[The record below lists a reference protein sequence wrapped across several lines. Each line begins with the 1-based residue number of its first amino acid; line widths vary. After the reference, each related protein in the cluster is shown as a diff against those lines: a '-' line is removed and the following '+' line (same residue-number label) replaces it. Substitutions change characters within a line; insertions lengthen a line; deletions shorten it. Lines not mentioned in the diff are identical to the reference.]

1 MQEIIL
7 LKQEPIIEYSLLA
20 EVGEAIRTRID
31 DLNLDGQVVTDQ
43 TVKSVKDMRA
53 ELNKEFAEFEKQRKF
68 IKEAVSKPYQEFE
81 SKYKEF
87 VAKHY
92 NEADDTL
99 KGKIF
104 SFENTLRL
112 EREKELQG
120 YFVELCSAKN
130 IDFVPFGLMHLNITL
145 SASMKSLKTQILEF
159 VSKVEQ
165 DIELAKTVS
174 DSQEFNDKVMY
185 EYRRSLDI
193 NAAINTV
200 KEREQ
205 ALIAAKERA
214 EEEAKRKA
222 EQEEQAR
229 LQAEQT
235 STEQPTAAEPLKAP
249 MVEEQQPT
257 NTDTAEEFE
266 MTFTVKGTI
275 EQLKAL
281 KQFIVDNNINIVE

>member
-20 EVGEAIRTRID
+20 EVGEAIRTRITA
-31 DLNLDGQVVTDQ
+31 LNLDGQVVTDQ

-81 SKYKEF
+81 AKYKEF

-104 SFENTLRL
+104 SFENKLRL

-120 YFVELCSAKN
+120 YFAELCSAKN

-193 NAAINTV
+193 NTAINTV

-214 EEEAKRKA
+214 EAEATRKA
-222 EQEEQAR
+222 EAEEQAR
-229 LQAEQT
+229 LQAEKEA
-235 STEQPTAAEPLKAP
+235 TEQAEPLKAP

-257 NTDTAEEFE
+257 NTGTAEEFE
-266 MTFTVKGTI
+266 MTFTVKGTF

>member
-20 EVGEAIRTRID
+20 EVGEAIQARIV

-53 ELNKEFAEFEKQRKF
+53 ELNKEFAEFEKQRKY

-81 SKYKEF
+81 AKYKEF

-104 SFENTLRL
+104 SFENKLRL

-120 YFVELCSAKN
+120 YFAELCSAKN

-145 SASMKSLKTQILEF
+145 SASLKSLKTQILEF

-193 NAAINTV
+193 NTAINTV

-205 ALIAAKERA
+205 ALIAAKERTEA
-214 EEEAKRKA
+214 EAKRKA
-222 EQEEQAR
+222 EAEEQAR
-229 LQAEQT
+229 LQAEKEA
-235 STEQPTAAEPLKAP
+235 TEQPTVAEPLKAP

-257 NTDTAEEFE
+257 NTGTAEEFE
-266 MTFTVKGTI
+266 MTFTVKGTF

-281 KQFIVDNNINIVE
+281 KQFILDNNINIVE

>member
-20 EVGEAIRTRID
+20 EVGEAIQARIV

-68 IKEAVSKPYQEFE
+68 IKDAVSKPYQEFE
-81 SKYKEF
+81 AKYKEF

-104 SFENTLRL
+104 SFENKLRL

-120 YFVELCSAKN
+120 YFAELCSAKN

-222 EQEEQAR
+222 EAEEQAR
-229 LQAEQT
+229 LQAEKEA
-235 STEQPTAAEPLKAP
+235 TEQPTAAEPLKAP

-281 KQFIVDNNINIVE
+281 KQFIVDNNINRVE

>member
-1 MQEIIL
+1 MNEIIL

-20 EVGEAIRTRID
+20 QVGEEVRARIA
-31 DLNLDGQVVTDQ
+31 DLNLEGQVVTDQ

-81 SKYKEF
+81 AKYKEF

-120 YFVELCSAKN
+120 YFAELCSAKN

-229 LQAEQT
+229 LQAEKA

>member
-1 MQEIIL
+1 MNEIIL

-20 EVGEAIRTRID
+20 QVGEEVRARIA
-31 DLNLDGQVVTDQ
+31 DLNLEGQVVTDQ

-53 ELNKEFAEFEKQRKF
+53 ELNKEFAEFEKQRKY

-81 SKYKEF
+81 AKYKEF

-120 YFVELCSAKN
+120 YFAELCSAKN

-193 NAAINTV
+193 NNAINTV

-205 ALIAAKERA
+205 ALIAAKEKA
-214 EEEAKRKA
+214 EAEAKRKA
-222 EQEEQAR
+222 EAEEQAR
-229 LQAEQT
+229 LQAEKEA
-235 STEQPTAAEPLKAP
+235 TEQPTVAEPLKAP
-249 MVEEQQPT
+249 MVEEQQPAST
-257 NTDTAEEFE
+257 TTAEEFE
-266 MTFTVKGTI
+266 MTFTVKGTF

>member
-20 EVGEAIRTRID
+20 EVGEAIQARIV

-53 ELNKEFAEFEKQRKF
+53 ELNKEFAEFEKQRKY

-81 SKYKEF
+81 AKYKEF
-87 VAKHY
+87 VAKYY

-104 SFENTLRL
+104 SFENALRL

-120 YFVELCSAKN
+120 YFAELCSAKN

-205 ALIAAKERA
+205 ALIAAKEKA
-214 EEEAKRKA
+214 EAEAKRKTEA
-222 EQEEQAR
+222 EEQAR
-229 LQAEQT
+229 LQAEKEA
-235 STEQPTAAEPLKAP
+235 TEQPTVAEPLKAP
-249 MVEEQQPT
+249 TVEEQQPA
-257 NTDTAEEFE
+257 NTGTAEEFE

-281 KQFIVDNNINIVE
+281 KQFIVDNNIKIVE

>member
-20 EVGEAIRTRID
+20 KVGEAIRTRITA
-31 DLNLDGQVVTDQ
+31 LNLDGQVVTDQ

-81 SKYKEF
+81 AKYKEF

-165 DIELAKTVS
+165 DIELAKMVS

-193 NAAINTV
+193 NTAINTV

-214 EEEAKRKA
+214 EAEAKRKA
-222 EQEEQAR
+222 EAEEQAR
-229 LQAEQT
+229 LQAEKEA
-235 STEQPTAAEPLKAP
+235 TEQAEPLKAP
-249 MVEEQQPT
+249 MVEEQQPA
-257 NTDTAEEFE
+257 NTGTAEEFE
-266 MTFTVKGTI
+266 MTFTVKGTF

>member
-1 MQEIIL
+1 MNEIIL

-20 EVGEAIRTRID
+20 QVGEEVRARIA
-31 DLNLDGQVVTDQ
+31 DLNLEGQVVTDQ

-53 ELNKEFAEFEKQRKF
+53 ELNKEFAEFERQRKF

-81 SKYKEF
+81 AKYKEF

-130 IDFVPFGLMHLNITL
+130 IDFVSFGLMHLNITL

-193 NAAINTV
+193 NTAINTV

-205 ALIAAKERA
+205 ALIAAKEKA
-214 EEEAKRKA
+214 EAEAKRKA
-222 EQEEQAR
+222 EAEEQAR
-229 LQAEQT
+229 LQAEKEV
-235 STEQPTAAEPLKAP
+235 TEQATEAEPLKAP
-249 MVEEQQPT
+249 MVEERQPA
-257 NTDTAEEFE
+257 NTGTAEEFE
-266 MTFTVKGTI
+266 MTFTVKGTF

>member
-20 EVGEAIRTRID
+20 EVGEAIQARIV

-43 TVKSVKDMRA
+43 TVKSVKDMRT

-81 SKYKEF
+81 AKYKEF

-104 SFENTLRL
+104 SFENKLRL

-120 YFVELCSAKN
+120 YFAELCSAKN
-130 IDFVPFGLMHLNITL
+130 INFVPFGLMHLNITL
-145 SASMKSLKTQILEF
+145 SASLKSLKTQILEF

-205 ALIAAKERA
+205 ALIAAKEKA
-214 EEEAKRKA
+214 EAEAKRKA
-222 EQEEQAR
+222 EAEEQAR
-229 LQAEQT
+229 LQAEKEA
-235 STEQPTAAEPLKAP
+235 TEQATETEPLKAP
-249 MVEEQQPT
+249 MVEEQQPA
-257 NTDTAEEFE
+257 NTGTAEEFE

-281 KQFIVDNNINIVE
+281 KQFIVDNNIKIME

>member
-20 EVGEAIRTRID
+20 EVGEAIRTRIA

-53 ELNKEFAEFEKQRKF
+53 ELNKEFAEFEKQRKY

-81 SKYKEF
+81 AKYKEF

-104 SFENTLRL
+104 SFENKLRL

-165 DIELAKTVS
+165 DIELTKTVS

-193 NAAINTV
+193 NTAINTV

-205 ALIAAKERA
+205 ALIAAKEKA
-214 EEEAKRKA
+214 EAEAKRKA
-222 EQEEQAR
+222 EAEEQTR
-229 LQAEQT
+229 LQAEKEA
-235 STEQPTAAEPLKAP
+235 TEQPTVAEPLKTP
-249 MVEEQQPT
+249 MVEEQQPAST
-257 NTDTAEEFE
+257 TTAEEFE
-266 MTFTVKGTI
+266 MTFTVKGTF

>member
-20 EVGEAIRTRID
+20 EVGEAIRTRIT
-31 DLNLDGQVVTDQ
+31 DLNLDRQVVTDQ

-81 SKYKEF
+81 AKYKEF

-145 SASMKSLKTQILEF
+145 SASMKSLKIQILEF

-193 NAAINTV
+193 NTAINTV

-214 EEEAKRKA
+214 EAEAKRKA
-222 EQEEQAR
+222 EAEEQAR
-229 LQAEQT
+229 LQAEKEA
-235 STEQPTAAEPLKAP
+235 TEQATEAEPLKTP
-249 MVEEQQPT
+249 MVEEQQSA
-257 NTDTAEEFE
+257 NTGTAEEFE
-266 MTFTVKGTI
+266 MAFTVKGTF

-281 KQFIVDNNINIVE
+281 KQFIVDNNIKIIE

>member
-20 EVGEAIRTRID
+20 EVGEAIQARIV

-53 ELNKEFAEFEKQRKF
+53 ELNKEFAEFEKRRKF

-81 SKYKEF
+81 AKYKEF

-104 SFENTLRL
+104 SFENKLRL

-120 YFVELCSAKN
+120 YFAELCSAKN

-193 NAAINTV
+193 NTAINTV

-205 ALIAAKERA
+205 ALIAAKERTEA
-214 EEEAKRKA
+214 EAKRKA
-222 EQEEQAR
+222 EAEEQAR
-229 LQAEQT
+229 LQAEKEA
-235 STEQPTAAEPLKAP
+235 TEQPTVAEPLKAP

-257 NTDTAEEFE
+257 NTGTAEEFE

>member
-20 EVGEAIRTRID
+20 EVGEAIQARIV

-81 SKYKEF
+81 AKYKEF

-104 SFENTLRL
+104 SFENKLRL

-120 YFVELCSAKN
+120 YFAELCSAKN
-130 IDFVPFGLMHLNITL
+130 INFVPFGLMHLNITL
-145 SASMKSLKTQILEF
+145 SASLKSLKTQILEF

-205 ALIAAKERA
+205 ALIAAKEKA
-214 EEEAKRKA
+214 EAEAKRKA
-222 EQEEQAR
+222 EAEEQAR
-229 LQAEQT
+229 LQAEKEA
-235 STEQPTAAEPLKAP
+235 TEQATETEPLKAP
-249 MVEEQQPT
+249 MVEEQQPA
-257 NTDTAEEFE
+257 NTGTAEEFE

>member
-7 LKQEPIIEYSLLA
+7 LKQEPIIEYNLLS
-20 EVGEAIRTRID
+20 EVGEAIQARIA

-81 SKYKEF
+81 AKYKEF

-104 SFENTLRL
+104 SFENKLRL

-120 YFVELCSAKN
+120 YFAELCSAKN

-229 LQAEQT
+229 LQAEKA
-235 STEQPTAAEPLKAP
+235 STEQPTVAEPLKAP
-249 MVEEQQPT
+249 MVEEQQPAST
-257 NTDTAEEFE
+257 TAAEEFE
-266 MTFTVKGTI
+266 MTFTVKGTF

-281 KQFIVDNNINIVE
+281 KQFIVDNNIKIVE

>member
-20 EVGEAIRTRID
+20 EVGEAIQARIV

-53 ELNKEFAEFEKQRKF
+53 ELNKEFAEFEKQRKY

-81 SKYKEF
+81 AKYKEF

-104 SFENTLRL
+104 SFENKLRL

-120 YFVELCSAKN
+120 YFAELCSAKN

-193 NAAINTV
+193 NTAINTV

-205 ALIAAKERA
+205 ALIAAKERTEA
-214 EEEAKRKA
+214 EAKRKA
-222 EQEEQAR
+222 EAEEQAR
-229 LQAEQT
+229 LQAEKEA
-235 STEQPTAAEPLKAP
+235 TEQPTVAEPLKAP
-249 MVEEQQPT
+249 MAEEQQPT
-257 NTDTAEEFE
+257 NTGTAEEFE

-281 KQFIVDNNINIVE
+281 KQFIVDNNIKIME

>member
-20 EVGEAIRTRID
+20 EVGEAIQARIV

-53 ELNKEFAEFEKQRKF
+53 ELNKEFAEFEKQRKY

-81 SKYKEF
+81 AKYKEF

-104 SFENTLRL
+104 SFENKLRL

-120 YFVELCSAKN
+120 YFAELCSAKN

-145 SASMKSLKTQILEF
+145 SASLKSLKTQILEF

-193 NAAINTV
+193 NTAINTV

-205 ALIAAKERA
+205 ALIAAKERTEA
-214 EEEAKRKA
+214 EAKRKA
-222 EQEEQAR
+222 EAEEQAR
-229 LQAEQT
+229 LQAEKEA
-235 STEQPTAAEPLKAP
+235 TEQPTVAEPLKAP

-257 NTDTAEEFE
+257 NTGTAEEFE

-281 KQFIVDNNINIVE
+281 KQFIVDNNIKIME

>member
-20 EVGEAIRTRID
+20 EVGEAIRTRIT

-81 SKYKEF
+81 AKYKEF

-104 SFENTLRL
+104 SFENKLRL

-120 YFVELCSAKN
+120 YFAELCSAKN

-145 SASMKSLKTQILEF
+145 SASLKSLKTQILEF

-205 ALIAAKERA
+205 ALIATKERA
-214 EEEAKRKA
+214 EAEAKRKA
-222 EQEEQAR
+222 EAEEQAR
-229 LQAEQT
+229 LQAEKEA
-235 STEQPTAAEPLKAP
+235 TEQAEPLKAP

-257 NTDTAEEFE
+257 NTGTAEEFE
-266 MTFTVKGTI
+266 MTFTVKGTF

>member
-1 MQEIIL
+1 MNEIIL

-20 EVGEAIRTRID
+20 EVGEAIRTRIA

-53 ELNKEFAEFEKQRKF
+53 ELNKEFAEFEKQRKY
-68 IKEAVSKPYQEFE
+68 IKEAVSKPYREFE
-81 SKYKEF
+81 AKYKEF

-104 SFENTLRL
+104 SFENKLRL

-130 IDFVPFGLMHLNITL
+130 IDFVPFELMHLNITL

-165 DIELAKTVS
+165 DIELTKTVS

-193 NAAINTV
+193 NTAINTV

-205 ALIAAKERA
+205 ALIAAKEKA

-229 LQAEQT
+229 LQAEKA

-249 MVEEQQPT
+249 IVEEQQPA
-257 NTDTAEEFE
+257 NTGTAEEFE
-266 MTFTVKGTI
+266 MTFTVKGTF

>member
-7 LKQEPIIEYSLLA
+7 LKQEPIIEYNLLS
-20 EVGEAIRTRID
+20 EVGEVIQARIA

-81 SKYKEF
+81 AKYKEF

-120 YFVELCSAKN
+120 YFAELCSAKN

-145 SASMKSLKTQILEF
+145 SASLKSLKTQILEF

-193 NAAINTV
+193 NTAINTV

-229 LQAEQT
+229 LQAEKA

-266 MTFTVKGTI
+266 MTFTVKGTF

-281 KQFIVDNNINIVE
+281 KQFILDNNINIVE

>member
-7 LKQEPIIEYSLLA
+7 LKQEPIIEYNLLS
-20 EVGEAIRTRID
+20 EVGEVIQARIA

-81 SKYKEF
+81 AKYKEF

-120 YFVELCSAKN
+120 YFMELCSAKN
-130 IDFVPFGLMHLNITL
+130 IDFVPFRLMHLNITL
-145 SASMKSLKTQILEF
+145 SASLKSLKTQILEF

-193 NAAINTV
+193 NTAINTV

-229 LQAEQT
+229 LQAEKA

-266 MTFTVKGTI
+266 MTFTVKGTF

-281 KQFIVDNNINIVE
+281 KQFIVDNNIKIME

>member
-7 LKQEPIIEYSLLA
+7 LKQEPIIEYNLLS
-20 EVGEAIRTRID
+20 EVGEVIQARIA

-81 SKYKEF
+81 AKYKEF

-120 YFVELCSAKN
+120 YFAELCSAKN

-193 NAAINTV
+193 NTAINTV

-229 LQAEQT
+229 LQAEKA

-266 MTFTVKGTI
+266 MTFTVKGTF

>member
-20 EVGEAIRTRID
+20 EVGEAIRTRIA

-53 ELNKEFAEFEKQRKF
+53 ELNKEFAEFEKQRKY

-81 SKYKEF
+81 AKYKEF

-120 YFVELCSAKN
+120 YFAELCSAKN

-193 NAAINTV
+193 NTAINTV

-205 ALIAAKERA
+205 ALIVAKERA
-214 EEEAKRKA
+214 EAEAKRKA
-222 EQEEQAR
+222 EAEEQAR
-229 LQAEQT
+229 LQAEKEA
-235 STEQPTAAEPLKAP
+235 TEQLTVAEPLKAP

-257 NTDTAEEFE
+257 NTGTAEEFE
-266 MTFTVKGTI
+266 MTFTVKGTF

-281 KQFIVDNNINIVE
+281 KQFIVDNNIKIME

>member
-20 EVGEAIRTRID
+20 EVGEAIRTRITA
-31 DLNLDGQVVTDQ
+31 LNLDGQVVTDQ

-81 SKYKEF
+81 AKYKEF

-104 SFENTLRL
+104 SFENKLRL

-120 YFVELCSAKN
+120 YFAQLCSAKN

-193 NAAINTV
+193 NTAINTV

-214 EEEAKRKA
+214 EAEATRKA
-222 EQEEQAR
+222 EAEEQAR
-229 LQAEQT
+229 LQAEKEA
-235 STEQPTAAEPLKAP
+235 TEQAEPLKAP

-257 NTDTAEEFE
+257 NTGTAEEFE
-266 MTFTVKGTI
+266 MTFTVKGTF

>member
-20 EVGEAIRTRID
+20 EVGEAIRTRIT
-31 DLNLDGQVVTDQ
+31 DLNLDRQVVTDQ

-81 SKYKEF
+81 TKYKEF

-193 NAAINTV
+193 NTAINTV

-214 EEEAKRKA
+214 EAEAKRKA
-222 EQEEQAR
+222 EAEEQAR
-229 LQAEQT
+229 LQAEKEV
-235 STEQPTAAEPLKAP
+235 TEQATEAEPLKAP
-249 MVEEQQPT
+249 MVEEQQPA
-257 NTDTAEEFE
+257 NTGTAEEFE
-266 MTFTVKGTI
+266 MTFTVKGTF

-281 KQFIVDNNINIVE
+281 KQFIVDNNIKIVE

>member
-7 LKQEPIIEYSLLA
+7 LKQEPIIEYNLLS
-20 EVGEAIRTRID
+20 EVGEVIQARIA

-53 ELNKEFAEFEKQRKF
+53 ELNKEFAEFEKQRKY

-81 SKYKEF
+81 AKYKEF

-104 SFENTLRL
+104 SFENKLRL

-120 YFVELCSAKN
+120 YFAELCSAKN

-193 NAAINTV
+193 NTAINTV

-229 LQAEQT
+229 LQAEKA

>member
-20 EVGEAIRTRID
+20 EVGEAIRSRIA

-81 SKYKEF
+81 AKYKEF

-112 EREKELQG
+112 EKEKELQG
-120 YFVELCSAKN
+120 YFAELCSAKN

-193 NAAINTV
+193 NTAINTV

-214 EEEAKRKA
+214 EAEAKRKA
-222 EQEEQAR
+222 EAEEQAQ
-229 LQAEQT
+229 LQAEKEV
-235 STEQPTAAEPLKAP
+235 TEQATEAEPLKAP

-257 NTDTAEEFE
+257 NTGTAEEFE
-266 MTFTVKGTI
+266 MTFTVKGTF

-281 KQFIVDNNINIVE
+281 KQFILDNNINIVE

>member
-20 EVGEAIRTRID
+20 EVGEAIRTRIT

-81 SKYKEF
+81 AKYKEF

-104 SFENTLRL
+104 SFEDKLRL

-120 YFVELCSAKN
+120 YFAELCSAKN

-159 VSKVEQ
+159 MSKVEQ

-193 NAAINTV
+193 NTAINTV

-205 ALIAAKERA
+205 ALIVAKERA
-214 EEEAKRKA
+214 EAEAKRKA
-222 EQEEQAR
+222 EAEEQAR
-229 LQAEQT
+229 LQAEKEA
-235 STEQPTAAEPLKAP
+235 TEQPTVAEPLKAP

-257 NTDTAEEFE
+257 NTGTAEEFE
-266 MTFTVKGTI
+266 MTFTVKGTF

>member
-20 EVGEAIRTRID
+20 EVGEAIRIRID

-81 SKYKEF
+81 AKYKEF

-104 SFENTLRL
+104 SFENKLRL

-120 YFVELCSAKN
+120 YFAELCSAKN

-193 NAAINTV
+193 NTAINTV

-229 LQAEQT
+229 LQAEKA

>member
-20 EVGEAIRTRID
+20 EVGEAIRTRITA
-31 DLNLDGQVVTDQ
+31 LNLDGQVVTDQ

-53 ELNKEFAEFEKQRKF
+53 ELNKEFAEFEKQRKY

-81 SKYKEF
+81 AKYKEF

-104 SFENTLRL
+104 SFENKLRL

-120 YFVELCSAKN
+120 YFAELCSAKN

-193 NAAINTV
+193 NTAINTV

-229 LQAEQT
+229 LQAEKA
-235 STEQPTAAEPLKAP
+235 STEQPTAAEPMKAP

-266 MTFTVKGTI
+266 MTFTVKGTF

-281 KQFIVDNNINIVE
+281 KQFILDNNINIVE

>member
-20 EVGEAIRTRID
+20 EVGEAIRTRIA

-53 ELNKEFAEFEKQRKF
+53 ELNKEFAEFEKQRKY

-81 SKYKEF
+81 AKYKEF

-99 KGKIF
+99 KDKIF

-120 YFVELCSAKN
+120 YFAELCSAKN

-205 ALIAAKERA
+205 ALIVAKERA
-214 EEEAKRKA
+214 EAEAKRKA
-222 EQEEQAR
+222 EAEEQAR
-229 LQAEQT
+229 LQAEKEA
-235 STEQPTAAEPLKAP
+235 TEQLTVAEPLKAP

-257 NTDTAEEFE
+257 NTGTAEEFE

-281 KQFIVDNNINIVE
+281 KQFIVDNNIKIME

>member
-7 LKQEPIIEYSLLA
+7 LKQEPIIEYNLLS
-20 EVGEAIRTRID
+20 EVGEAIQARIAE
-31 DLNLDGQVVTDQ
+31 LNLEGQVVTDQ

-81 SKYKEF
+81 AKYKEF

-120 YFVELCSAKN
+120 YFAELCSAKN
-130 IDFVPFGLMHLNITL
+130 IDFVPFGLMHLNVTL

-193 NAAINTV
+193 NTAINTV

-229 LQAEQT
+229 LQAEKA

-266 MTFTVKGTI
+266 MTFTVKGTF

-281 KQFIVDNNINIVE
+281 KQFILDNNINIVE

>member
-20 EVGEAIRTRID
+20 EVGEAIQARIV

-53 ELNKEFAEFEKQRKF
+53 ELNKEFANFEKQRKY

-81 SKYKEF
+81 AKYKEF

-104 SFENTLRL
+104 SFENKLRL

-120 YFVELCSAKN
+120 YFAELCSAKN

-145 SASMKSLKTQILEF
+145 SASLKSLKTQILEF

-193 NAAINTV
+193 NTAINTV

-229 LQAEQT
+229 LQAEKA

-266 MTFTVKGTI
+266 MTFIVKGTF

-281 KQFIVDNNINIVE
+281 KQFILDNNINIVE

>member
-20 EVGEAIRTRID
+20 EVGEAIRTRIT

-81 SKYKEF
+81 AKYKDF

-104 SFENTLRL
+104 SFENKLRL

-120 YFVELCSAKN
+120 YFAELCSAKN

-165 DIELAKTVS
+165 DIELVKTVS

-193 NAAINTV
+193 NTAINTV

-205 ALIAAKERA
+205 ALIVAKERA
-214 EEEAKRKA
+214 EAEAKRKA
-222 EQEEQAR
+222 EAEEQAR
-229 LQAEQT
+229 LQAEKEA
-235 STEQPTAAEPLKAP
+235 TEQPTVAEPLKAP

-257 NTDTAEEFE
+257 NTGTAEEFE
-266 MTFTVKGTI
+266 MTFTVKGTF

>member
-20 EVGEAIRTRID
+20 EVGEAIRTRITA
-31 DLNLDGQVVTDQ
+31 LNLDGQVVTDQ

-81 SKYKEF
+81 AKYKEF

-104 SFENTLRL
+104 SFEDKLRL

-120 YFVELCSAKN
+120 YFAELCSAKN

-145 SASMKSLKTQILEF
+145 SASLKSLKTQILEF

-193 NAAINTV
+193 NTAINTV

-205 ALIAAKERA
+205 ALIAAKEKTEA
-214 EEEAKRKA
+214 EAKRKA
-222 EQEEQAR
+222 EAEEQAR
-229 LQAEQT
+229 LQAEKEA
-235 STEQPTAAEPLKAP
+235 TEQPTVAEPLKAP

-257 NTDTAEEFE
+257 NTGTAEEFE

-281 KQFIVDNNINIVE
+281 KQFIVDNNIKIME

>member
-20 EVGEAIRTRID
+20 EVGEAIRTRIT

-81 SKYKEF
+81 AKYKEF

-193 NAAINTV
+193 NTAINTV

-214 EEEAKRKA
+214 EAEAKRKA
-222 EQEEQAR
+222 EAEEQAR
-229 LQAEQT
+229 LQAEKEA
-235 STEQPTAAEPLKAP
+235 TEQTEPLKAP

-257 NTDTAEEFE
+257 NTGTAEEFE
-266 MTFTVKGTI
+266 MTFTVKGTF

>member
-20 EVGEAIRTRID
+20 EVGEAIQARIV

-53 ELNKEFAEFEKQRKF
+53 ELNKEFAEFEKQRKY

-81 SKYKEF
+81 AKYKEF

-104 SFENTLRL
+104 LFENKLRL

-120 YFVELCSAKN
+120 YFAELCSAKN

-145 SASMKSLKTQILEF
+145 SASLKSLKTQILEF

-205 ALIAAKERA
+205 ALIATKERA
-214 EEEAKRKA
+214 EAEAKRKA
-222 EQEEQAR
+222 ESEEQAR
-229 LQAEQT
+229 LQAEKEA
-235 STEQPTAAEPLKAP
+235 TEQPTVAEPLKAP

-257 NTDTAEEFE
+257 NTGTAEEFE

>member
-20 EVGEAIRTRID
+20 EVGEAIRTRIT
-31 DLNLDGQVVTDQ
+31 DLNLDRQVVTDQ

-81 SKYKEF
+81 AKYKEF

-193 NAAINTV
+193 NTAINTV

-214 EEEAKRKA
+214 EAEAKRKA
-222 EQEEQAR
+222 EAEEQAR
-229 LQAEQT
+229 LQAEKEA
-235 STEQPTAAEPLKAP
+235 TEQATEAEPLKAP
-249 MVEEQQPT
+249 MVEEQQPA
-257 NTDTAEEFE
+257 NTGTAEEFE
-266 MTFTVKGTI
+266 MTFTVKGTF

>member
-1 MQEIIL
+1 MNEIIL

-20 EVGEAIRTRID
+20 QVGEEVRARIA
-31 DLNLDGQVVTDQ
+31 DLNLEGQVVTDQ

-81 SKYKEF
+81 AKYKEF

-120 YFVELCSAKN
+120 YFAELCSAKN

-193 NAAINTV
+193 NNAINTV

-205 ALIAAKERA
+205 ALIAAKEKA
-214 EEEAKRKA
+214 EAEAKRKA
-222 EQEEQAR
+222 EAEEQAR
-229 LQAEQT
+229 LQAEKEA
-235 STEQPTAAEPLKAP
+235 TEQPTVAEPLKAP
-249 MVEEQQPT
+249 MVEEQQPAST
-257 NTDTAEEFE
+257 TTAEEFE
-266 MTFTVKGTI
+266 MTFTVKGTF

>member
-20 EVGEAIRTRID
+20 EVGEAIRTRIT

-81 SKYKEF
+81 AKYKEF

-104 SFENTLRL
+104 SFENKLKL

-120 YFVELCSAKN
+120 YFAELCSAKN

-145 SASMKSLKTQILEF
+145 SASLKSLKTQILEF

-193 NAAINTV
+193 NTAINTV

-214 EEEAKRKA
+214 EAEAKRKA
-222 EQEEQAR
+222 EAEEQAR
-229 LQAEQT
+229 LQAEKEA
-235 STEQPTAAEPLKAP
+235 TEKAEPLKAP

-257 NTDTAEEFE
+257 NTGTAEEFE
-266 MTFTVKGTI
+266 MTFTVKGTF

>member
-7 LKQEPIIEYSLLA
+7 LKQEPIIEYSVLA
-20 EVGEAIRTRID
+20 EVGEAIQARIV

-43 TVKSVKDMRA
+43 TLKSVKDMRA
-53 ELNKEFAEFEKQRKF
+53 ELNKEFAEFEKQRKY

-81 SKYKEF
+81 AKYKEF

-104 SFENTLRL
+104 SFENKLRL

-120 YFVELCSAKN
+120 YFAELCSAKN

-193 NAAINTV
+193 NTAINTV

-214 EEEAKRKA
+214 EAEAKRKA
-222 EQEEQAR
+222 EAEEQAQ
-229 LQAEQT
+229 LQAEKEV
-235 STEQPTAAEPLKAP
+235 TEQATEAEPLKAP

-257 NTDTAEEFE
+257 NTGTAEEFE
-266 MTFTVKGTI
+266 MTFTVKGTF

-281 KQFIVDNNINIVE
+281 KQFILDNNINIVE